1 MTRNAIAAAG
11 LAALMILSVP
21 GHAGSGE
28 GPRVIASFSILGD
41 FVREVAGDHARI
53 RTLAPV
59 GAEVHEYELRPSD
72 FMELEKAE
80 AVFYNGLNLEQWM
93 GQVEATVGEGVPV
106 VALGELSDLETLP
119 IVTGEYSGSP
129 DPHLWMDP
137 RRAQQY
143 VAAIAD
149 TLSQVA
155 PEHEDAYRSNAQS
168 FRARLEELHDHLE
181 QTLSA
186 IPDEGR
192 TLITSEAAFLYLAD
206 AYGFEH
212 DGIWGT
218 NSESEGTS
226 RQLMRIIDI
235 IEQRQPQAI
244 FWESTIS
251 DRYVES
257 VSGDTGVP
265 IAGPL
270 YVDSLGEPGSGAE
283 SYIDMMETNARVLVE
298 ALADE

>member
-155 PEHEDAYRSNAQS
+155 PEHEDA
-168 FRARLEELHDHLE
+168 
-181 QTLSA
+181 
-186 IPDEGR
+186 
-192 TLITSEAAFLYLAD
+192 
-206 AYGFEH
+206 
-212 DGIWGT
+212 
-218 NSESEGTS
+218 
-226 RQLMRIIDI
+226 
-235 IEQRQPQAI
+235 
-244 FWESTIS
+244 
-251 DRYVES
+251 
-257 VSGDTGVP
+257 
-265 IAGPL
+265 
-270 YVDSLGEPGSGAE
+270 
-283 SYIDMMETNARVLVE
+283 
-298 ALADE
+298 